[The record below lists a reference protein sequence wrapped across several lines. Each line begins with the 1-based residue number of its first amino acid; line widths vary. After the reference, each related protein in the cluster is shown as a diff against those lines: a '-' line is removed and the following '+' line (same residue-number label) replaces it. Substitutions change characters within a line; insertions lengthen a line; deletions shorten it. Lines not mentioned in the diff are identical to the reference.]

1 MICLTYLEVTEFNLG
16 LGGNDIGLVYPSE
29 GDTVDLVGS
38 SYKEETA
45 VELLKENNTLSAEA
59 TSEEDEDGSR
69 GNGSTQF
76 GGPGD
81 FTALLGYSDILSG
94 VETRSLGSGDK
105 TGSTVLFT
113 TDFLLDVSGLFS
125 CSRFC

>member
-1 MICLTYLEVTEFNLG
+1 MTYLEVTEFNLG

-76 GGPGD
+76 SGPGD

-125 CSRFC
+125 CSGFC